1 MKVAV
6 IGATGSCGR
15 QVAAQ
20 LLEREI
26 IPLDGSLHLIGH
38 AGGAHESEL
47 WGLRADLHDA
57 FADRAPQLE
66 VGTDVAT
73 SRADIV
79 VMMAGATITSLAA
92 DRSKLAAT
100 NRAIFEE
107 SAADIARME
116 AEPIVVV
123 QSNPVE
129 LALHVLSDVVSRHRI
144 LGAAAWSDSLR
155 FRREIAADLGVTR
168 PMVDAEMW
176 GQHGDHLVPMWS
188 TIRVRGVE
196 QSRVDELVGA
206 ASEGRTLADLPE
218 EIRAARTHALS
229 LIERGDV
236 PAAYAFVQAQMPD
249 VRAAIKPFFTHFTA
263 GRTTELATAHAVTDV
278 VGFIGSG
285 TKMAIPAQVLLEG
298 EWPDLHGPV
307 AVPVVTDPTG
317 WSQVV
322 AEVISAEEQA
332 ALLDAVAAISA
343 LNATTSGT

>member
-1 MKVAV
+1 MKLAI

-20 LLEREI
+20 ILARDIL
-26 IPLDGSLHLIGH
+26 PPDGALDLIGH
-38 AGGAHESEL
+38 AGGAHEMEL

-57 FADRAPQLE
+57 FTDRAPRIE
-66 VGTDVAT
+66 VGTNVAE
-73 SRADIV
+73 SHADIV
-79 VMMAGATITSLAA
+79 VMMAGATISTLAS
-92 DRSKLAAT
+92 DRSQLAEV
-100 NRAIFEE
+100 NHAIFGE
-107 SAADIARME
+107 SAADVARMS
-116 AEPIVVV
+116 AEPIVIV

-129 LALHVLSDVVSRHRI
+129 LALDVFSGVVSRNRI

-188 TIRVRGVE
+188 TMRVRGAE
-196 QSRVDELVGA
+196 KSRVDDLIG
-206 ASEGRTLADLPE
+206 LATQDRKLSDLPE
-218 EIRAARTHALS
+218 EIRVARDHAFS

-236 PAAYAFVQAQMPD
+236 PAAYAFIQAQLPD
-249 VRAAIKPFFTHFTA
+249 VRAAVKPFFTHFTA

-285 TKMAIPAQVLLEG
+285 MKMAIPAQVLLDG
-298 EWPDLHGPV
+298 DWPGLHGPV
-307 AVPVVTDPTG
+307 AVPVLTDPTG

-322 AEVISAEEQA
+322 PEEISAEEQT
-332 ALLDAVAAISA
+332 ALVVAVDAISA
-343 LNATTSGT
+343 LNASASKA

>member
-1 MKVAV
+1 MKLAI

-57 FADRAPQLE
+57 FADRAPRLE

-73 SRADIV
+73 SGADIV

-107 SAADIARME
+107 SAADIARMD
-116 AEPIVVV
+116 AEPIVIV

-196 QSRVDELVGA
+196 QSRVDELIGVA
-206 ASEGRTLADLPE
+206 TDGRTLADLPE
-218 EIRAARTHALS
+218 EIRAARTQALS

-236 PAAYAFVQAQMPD
+236 PAAYAFVQAQLPD

-285 TKMAIPAQVLLEG
+285 AKMAIPAQVLLNG
-298 EWPDLHGPV
+298 EWPDLYGPV

-322 AEVISAEEQA
+322 PEVISPEEQA
-332 ALLDAVAAISA
+332 ALRDAVAAISA
-343 LNATTSGT
+343 LNA

>member
-1 MKVAV
+1 
-6 IGATGSCGR
+6 
-15 QVAAQ
+15 
-20 LLEREI
+20 
-26 IPLDGSLHLIGH
+26 
-38 AGGAHESEL
+38 
-47 WGLRADLHDA
+47 
-57 FADRAPQLE
+57 
-66 VGTDVAT
+66 
-73 SRADIV
+73 
-79 VMMAGATITSLAA
+79 MMAGATITSLNA

-107 SAADIARME
+107 SAADVARMS
-116 AEPIVVV
+116 AEPIVIV

-129 LALHVLSDVVSRHRI
+129 LAMDVFSDVVSRHRI

-188 TIRVRGVE
+188 TIHVRGVE
-196 QSRVDELVGA
+196 QSRIDDLVGRA
-206 ASEGRTLADLPE
+206 TQDRTLADLPE
-218 EIRAARTHALS
+218 EIRTARTQALG

-236 PAAYAFVQAQMPD
+236 PAAYAFVQSQLPD

-285 TKMAIPAQVLLEG
+285 VKMAIPAQVLLDG
-298 EWPDLHGPV
+298 EWSGLHGPL
-307 AVPVVTDPTG
+307 AVPVLTDPNG

-322 AEVISAEEQA
+322 PEEISTEEQA
-332 ALLDAVAAISA
+332 ALVAAASAISA
-343 LNATTSGT
+343 LNASTTTS

>member
-1 MKVAV
+1 MKLAI

-66 VGTDVAT
+66 VGTNVAT
-73 SRADIV
+73 SGADII

-92 DRSKLAAT
+92 NRSKLAAT

-107 SAADIARME
+107 SAADIARMD
-116 AEPIVVV
+116 AEPIVIV

-196 QSRVDELVGA
+196 QSRVDELIGLA
-206 ASEGRTLADLPE
+206 TDGRPLADLPE
-218 EIRAARTHALS
+218 EIRAARTQALS

-236 PAAYAFVQAQMPD
+236 PAAYVFVQAQLPD

-285 TKMAIPAQVLLEG
+285 AKMAIPAQVLLDG
-298 EWPDLHGPV
+298 EWPDLYGPV

-322 AEVISAEEQA
+322 PEVISPEEQA
-332 ALLDAVAAISA
+332 ALRDAVAAISA
-343 LNATTSGT
+343 LNA

>member
-1 MKVAV
+1 MKLAI

-26 IPLDGSLHLIGH
+26 IPPGGELHLIGH
-38 AGGAHESEL
+38 AGGAHESEM
-47 WGLRADLHDA
+47 WGLRADLKDA
-57 FADRAPQLE
+57 FADRAPQIE
-66 VGTDVAT
+66 VGTDVAE
-73 SRADIV
+73 SDADIV
-79 VMMAGATITSLAA
+79 VMMAGATITSLAS
-92 DRSKLAAT
+92 DRSKLAVA

-107 SAADIARME
+107 SAAGVARMS
-116 AEPIVVV
+116 AEPIVIV
-123 QSNPVE
+123 QSNPIE
-129 LALHVLSDVVSRHRI
+129 LALHVFSDAVSRHRI

-188 TIRVRGVE
+188 TIHVRGVE
-196 QSRVDELVGA
+196 QSRVDDLVGA
-206 ASEGRTLADLPE
+206 ATQGRTLADLPE
-218 EIRAARTHALS
+218 EIRMARGEALS

-236 PAAYAFVQAQMPD
+236 PAAYAFVQSQLPD

-285 TKMAIPAQVLLEG
+285 IKIAIPAQVLVDG
-298 EWPDLHGPV
+298 LHGPV
-307 AVPVVTDPTG
+307 AVPVLTDPTG

-322 AEVISAEEQA
+322 PEVISTEEQA
-332 ALLDAVAAISA
+332 ALVAATDAISA
-343 LNATTSGT
+343 LNANSKAL

>member
-1 MKVAV
+1 MKLAI

-20 LLEREI
+20 LLERQI
-26 IPLDGSLHLIGH
+26 IPLDGALHLIGH

-57 FADRAPQLE
+57 FADRAPRIE
-66 VGTDVAT
+66 VGTDVAQT
-73 SRADIV
+73 DADIV
-79 VMMAGATITSLAA
+79 VMMAGATITSLNA

-107 SAADIARME
+107 SAADVARMS
-116 AEPIVVV
+116 AEPIVIV

-129 LALHVLSDVVSRHRI
+129 LAMHFFSDVVSRHRI

-188 TIRVRGVE
+188 TIHVRGVE
-196 QSRVDELVGA
+196 QSRIEELVGRA
-206 ASEGRTLADLPE
+206 TQDRKLADLPE
-218 EIRAARTHALS
+218 EIRTARTQALG

-236 PAAYAFVQAQMPD
+236 PAAYAFVQSQLPD

-285 TKMAIPAQVLLEG
+285 VKMAIPAQVLLDG
-298 EWPDLHGPV
+298 EWSGLHGPV
-307 AVPVVTDPTG
+307 AVPVLTDPTG

-322 AEVISAEEQA
+322 PEEISTEEQA
-332 ALLDAVAAISA
+332 ALVAAASAISA
-343 LNATTSGT
+343 LNANTTTS

>member
-1 MKVAV
+1 MKVAI

-66 VGTDVAT
+66 VGTDVAN
-73 SRADIV
+73 SQADIV
-79 VMMAGATITSLAA
+79 VMMAGATISNLAA

-107 SAADIARME
+107 SAADIARMD
-116 AEPIVVV
+116 AEPIVIV

-196 QSRVDELVGA
+196 QGRVDELLGA
-206 ASEGRTLADLPE
+206 ATEGRTLADLPE

-229 LIERGDV
+229 LIEQGDV
-236 PAAYAFVQAQMPD
+236 PAAYAFVQAQLPD

-285 TKMAIPAQVLLEG
+285 AKMAIPAQVLLDG

-307 AVPVVTDPTG
+307 GVPVVTDPTG

-322 AEVISAEEQA
+322 PEVISAEEQA
-332 ALLDAVAAISA
+332 ALHDAVAAISA
-343 LNATTSGT
+343 LNSSA